1 LAAVGLPAVLVP
13 YPVGNG
19 EQKLNA
25 AELVEAGGAVLVA
38 DAEFTPEYVRSHL
51 IPLISNA
58 KELKSMREK
67 ALSVGVRDGSER
79 LLELVNG
86 VLLGKD

>member
-1 LAAVGLPAVLVP
+1 
-13 YPVGNG
+13 
-19 EQKLNA
+19 
-25 AELVEAGGAVLVA
+25 
-38 DAEFTPEYVRSHL
+38 
-51 IPLISNA
+51 
-58 KELKSMREK
+58 MREK